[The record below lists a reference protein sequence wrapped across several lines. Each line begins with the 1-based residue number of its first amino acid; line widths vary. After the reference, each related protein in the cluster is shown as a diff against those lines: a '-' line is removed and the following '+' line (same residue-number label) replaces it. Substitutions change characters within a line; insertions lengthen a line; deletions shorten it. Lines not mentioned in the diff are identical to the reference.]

1 MSNETKKAEKNTK
14 NAKSG
19 KRKGLSKIISTYRGE
34 FSKIVWPGRPELIRK
49 TITVAII
56 SGLFGIYISV
66 LDGLF
71 ASIFTAF
78 VGLVTN

>member
-1 MSNETKKAEKNTK
+1 MSKETTDKKA
-14 NAKSG
+14 AK
-19 KRKGLSKIISTYRGE
+19 KGGRNSIAKIYTTYRGE

-56 SGLFGIYISV
+56 SGIFGIYIST

-71 ASIFTAF
+71 GALFTTF
-78 VGLVTN
+78 VGLTH